1 MVISALVHPL
11 LFVTIGWLA
20 YTIATA
26 GASSLLQ
33 PALIAIDFANIMLG
47 YTAYFLLGRSTL
59 PPGKRRGLWTVAL
72 FTPVYW
78 CMQSVAAWRAVW
90 QLRRDP
96 HLCGLMYQKHQSAL
110 WGTLEWRLHM
120 KCLSGQSASYAGNH
134 SLHRYRRLASFR
146 SRRRNGVPPE
156 HRRIRKR
163 SRLERCPVAMVAR
176 HDQRQL
182 LNIPA
187 LGLCTSYGCRG
198 NALARCGNPEI
209 GFELPSKLHATS

>member
-1 MVISALVHPL
+1 MCRFGYRTETIHYPTYETAPENWRDWRNQRTRWFKGWIQTWLVHMREPRRLAAELGIRSFLVAQILFAGMVISALVHPL

-96 HLCGLMYQKHQSAL
+96 HLWEKTPH
-110 WGTLEWRLHM
+110 
-120 KCLSGQSASYAGNH
+120 
-134 SLHRYRRLASFR
+134 
-146 SRRRNGVPPE
+146 P
-156 HRRIRKR
+156 
-163 SRLERCPVAMVAR
+163 
-176 HDQRQL
+176 
-182 LNIPA
+182 
-187 LGLCTSYGCRG
+187 
-198 NALARCGNPEI
+198 
-209 GFELPSKLHATS
+209 ATSGAGSN